1 MLFSSLV
8 FLYIFLPITLIC
20 YYLVPKKFKNT
31 FLFFASILFFAWGGV
46 SYSFLLIVSI
56 SLNYLFGLLVDKRN
70 NKKLWLGIGISIN
83 LLFLIVF
90 KYANFIIDNLN
101 TILNWILIP
110 PVKNPTILLPIGI
123 SFYTFQAISYL
134 VDVYRKTC
142 AVQKNF
148 VNLGL
153 YISLFPQLIA
163 GPIVRY
169 HDIQKQIYFR
179 NHSIEKFDAGIRRFI
194 LGFAKKILIANS
206 MGYVADEVF
215 SLQAGSHSPLIAWI
229 GILAYSL
236 QIYYDF
242 SGYSDM
248 AIGLARMFG
257 FDLLENFNL
266 PYISKSIK
274 EFWRRW
280 HISLSNWF
288 RDYLYIPLGG
298 NRISNKRTIF
308 NLLIVF
314 FVTGFWH
321 GASWNFLIWG
331 MVHGFFLVLERTKFW
346 YLTKKLPSAIRL
358 VYTLFIVVM
367 AWVLFRSESLSYAID
382 YYKALFGTGSSVS
395 DPFLIHRIITRES
408 ILIFIIAVLG
418 AVGLFQKAGQW
429 LVSSPLM
436 SKALSNKY
444 LSLVGSLGL
453 AFCIIVVLLYGTG
466 NLVLGSYNPFIYFR
480 F

>member
-8 FLYIFLPITLIC
+8 FLYLFLPITLIG
-20 YYLVPKKFKNT
+20 YYVAPKFVKNA
-31 FLFFASILFFAWGGV
+31 FLFLASLVFFAWGGV
-46 SYSFLLIVSI
+46 SYSTLLIF
-56 SLNYLFGLLVDKRN
+56 SLLFNYFIGRAIDTATR
-70 NKKLWLGIGISIN
+70 KKLVLGIGISVN
-83 LLFLIVF
+83 LLFLILF
-90 KYANFIIDNLN
+90 KYANFIVENINAVCGWLDIP
-101 TILNWILIP
+101 TIP
-110 PVKNPTILLPIGI
+110 NPNILLPIGI

-134 VDVYRKTC
+134 IDVYRKTC
-142 AVQKNF
+142 DVQKNF
-148 VNLGL
+148 INLGL

-169 HDIQKQIYFR
+169 YDIQQQLKNRTHNIAKM
-179 NHSIEKFDAGIRRFI
+179 SSGIQRFI
-194 LGFAKKILIANS
+194 LGFAKKVIIANT

-215 SLQAGSHSPLIAWI
+215 SLPGGTQNAGLAWI

-248 AIGLARMFG
+248 AIGLARLFG
-257 FDLLENFNL
+257 FELLENFNY

-298 NRISNKRTIF
+298 NRLGNKRTII
-308 NLLIVF
+308 NLFIVF

-331 MVHGFFLVLERTKFW
+331 LIHGFFLVLERTKFGVFMA
-346 YLTKKLPSAIRL
+346 KLPKFVQSF
-358 VYTLFIVVM
+358 YTLFIAIM
-367 AWVLFRSESLSYAID
+367 AWVLFRANDLSYGLS
-382 YYKALFGTGSSVS
+382 YYQSMFGFGGGETHVYLISKIINRESITVFILGVLGAFGFFPWLQGKIRKVLQQWSLDNTKALFFVKNLAIVG
-395 DPFLIHRIITRES
+395 F
-408 ILIFIIAVLG
+408 ILG
-418 AVGLFQKAGQW
+418 
-429 LVSSPLM
+429 
-436 SKALSNKY
+436 
-444 LSLVGSLGL
+444 
-453 AFCIIVVLLYGTG
+453 VLLYGTG
-466 NLVLGSYNPFIYFR
+466 SLVLGSYNPFIYFR